1 MKPKLALLSLALL
14 AGADAT
20 QAALDPATVAAP
32 TSVSTPEAG
41 TGLAPVIGSGW
52 FLIEP
57 LLAKQ
62 GQ

>member
-14 AGADAT
+14 ERGDAT

-32 TSVSTPEAG
+32 TSVAAPEAG
-41 TGLAPVIGSGW
+41 AGLEPVIGSGW

-62 GQ
+62 GK